1 MLLLKK
7 SGFHSKSIFLL
18 KKIETVI
25 STNKNQEEAIP
36 FTKRILVMKKLKHSE
51 RARLSANRT
60 VGETY
65 G

>member
-1 MLLLKK
+1 MIPKK
-7 SGFHSKSIFLL
+7 FRKLGRG
-18 KKIETVI
+18 
-25 STNKNQEEAIP
+25 P
-36 FTKRILVMKKLKHSE
+36 FTKTILVMKKLKHSE